1 VEATSLLLGANFP
14 LKESN
19 FSSSAARAESHTGE
33 GLAVMKPKEE
43 PDATS
48 TNVADS
54 SPVVKSETGSP
65 VDNVAAIE
73 VSIQAVNMG
82 NGRDADLSAEQ
93 GVQDE
98 KSRSSPP
105 TRSSESSGMTSS
117 YSGEFKKNAEIV
129 RISC

>member
-1 VEATSLLLGANFP
+1 
-14 LKESN
+14 
-19 FSSSAARAESHTGE
+19 
-33 GLAVMKPKEE
+33 MKPKEE